1 MAAVEAAR
9 LEVEA
14 FESLLDELTSIHRE
28 AMEPVD
34 WAAVSR
40 EPPPPGPTK
49 QELNRNRSARARAA
63 LSSFKPG
70 FFERLFGL
78 THRRLNLESQ
88 LRRALSAERE
98 EEQLLEEEHARASK
112 AWEEA
117 KEAWSYGRE
126 LAARVLSGEE
136 EAFGEAVQST
146 ECLAE
151 LMETLSQ
158 SRLTV
163 SFHEDRAELSLHV
176 DEKTVVPEQQKTL
189 TASNKVST
197 RAMPVGRRMEIYQDY
212 VCGAAL
218 RAAREVMA
226 VTPVEAVLVHVQANV
241 LDSSTGREEPRDIL
255 SVICTRA
262 AFEPINWDRVDA
274 SDLVESLTHRMKLT
288 RGKGFVPVERLG
300 NTVESR

>member
-1 MAAVEAAR
+1 MAAAEAAR

-28 AMEPVD
+28 AMDSVD
-34 WAAVSR
+34 WSAVAR
-40 EPPPPGPTK
+40 EPAPPAPKP
-49 QELNRNRSARARAA
+49 QELNRNRSARAKGA
-63 LSSFKPG
+63 LASFKPG

-78 THRRLNLESQ
+78 NSRRLNLEAQ
-88 LRRALSAERE
+88 LRRALAAEKE
-98 EEQLLEEEHARASK
+98 EEQLLQEENARAAQ

-117 KEAWSYGRE
+117 KEAWSYSRE
-126 LAARVLSGEE
+126 LAGRVLQGGE

-151 LMETLSQ
+151 LMDTLGQ
-158 SRLTV
+158 ARLRV
-163 SFHEDRAELSLHV
+163 KFEEDRGELTLHV
-176 DEKTVVPEQQKTL
+176 DEKTVVPAEQKTL
-189 TASNKVST
+189 TATNKVST
-197 RAMPVGRRMEIYQDY
+197 RAMPAGRRMEIYQDY

-218 RAAREVMA
+218 RAGREVLA
-226 VTPVEAVLVHVQANV
+226 VTPVEAVLVHVQAN
-241 LDSSTGREEPRDIL
+241 LLNTATGQQEPRDIL

-262 AFEPINWDRVDA
+262 AFARVNWDRVDA

-288 RGKGFVPVERLG
+288 RGKGFVPIERLG